1 MDLGGLGIMGLPKQ
15 DLYRIM
21 NYLSSNYRSRMHKCY
36 VINCTK
42 TLTLTWAMIKTFL
55 EDITVFNKYSTLG
68 Q

>member
-36 VINCTK
+36 VINCHK
-42 TLTLTWAMIKTFL
+42 ALSITWAMIKTFL
-55 EDITVFNKYSTLG
+55 EDITVN
-68 Q
+68 